1 MEDRR
6 FDWLA
11 RALAEKGTRRRLALV
26 GAASVVLAGG
36 AVPGSARRRRDRTRR
51 DRDSSRS
58 GRRNNDD
65 NARRKK
71 DKNRGRVIVP
81 FARSCDRFVISAGPS
96 PNDKF
101 KHIDDD
107 LHIELIAKGKRGGIR
122 VLLRDDNN
130 SPNGPDGDHLRVEPF
145 EARVGDRIHIVARNE
160 VAGGCELDAIWLH
173 CTQGSNG
180 RVKLTDRITPEE
192 CRNRANS
199 VGVFFEKM
207 IRIKTS

>member
-1 MEDRR
+1 MEERSFDR
-6 FDWLA
+6 LA
-11 RALAEKGTRRRLALV
+11 RALTAQGTRRRLALV
-26 GAASVVLAGG
+26 GAAVVLITGAAAPGG
-36 AVPGSARRRRDRTRR
+36 ARQRRDRPRR
-51 DRDSSRS
+51 DRDS
-58 GRRNNDD
+58 GRKRNEDD
-65 NARRKK
+65 KAKRKR
-71 DKNRGRVIVP
+71 DKNRGRVTVP
-81 FARSCDRFVISAGPS
+81 FARNCDRFVISAGPS

-160 VAGGCELDAIWLH
+160 VSGGCELDAIWLH
-173 CTQGSNG
+173 CTQGGNG

-207 IRIKTS
+207 IRIKSS